1 MSKHLNDEE
10 LELALEMLADAINEA
25 GVEKETLLLSKLC
38 FTLANEL
45 ADLEILQAAI
55 DTAKCDL

>member
-1 MSKHLNDEE
+1 MSKQLNDEE
-10 LELALEMLADAINEA
+10 LELALEMLAGAINEA
-25 GVEKETLLLSKLC
+25 GPEKETLLLSKLC

-55 DTAKCDL
+55 DTAKSDL

>member
-10 LELALEMLADAINEA
+10 LELVLEMLAEAINEA
-25 GVEKETLLLSKLC
+25 GAEKETLLLSKLC

-45 ADLEILQAAI
+45 TDLKVLQAAI
-55 DTAKCDL
+55 DTAKNDL

>member
-10 LELALEMLADAINEA
+10 LELALEMLAEAINEA
-25 GVEKETLLLSKLC
+25 GAEKEILLLSKLC

-45 ADLEILQAAI
+45 ADLKVLQVAI
-55 DTAKCDL
+55 DTAKNDL

>member
-10 LELALEMLADAINEA
+10 LELAVEMLAGAINEA
-25 GVEKETLLLSKLC
+25 GTEKETLLLSKLC

-45 ADLEILQAAI
+45 ADLDILQAAI
-55 DTAKCDL
+55 DTARTDL